1 MKTEASEKIM
11 ENNFHVGN
19 PRRQK
24 DLDLKNVFKYAK
36 YLPWDLK
43 GLIRSYKVMEFE
55 RFNVSM
61 YHSAW
66 ENTLQNWPGKKL
78 WSE

>member
-24 DLDLKNVFKYAK
+24 DLDLKMFLNMQNI
-36 YLPWDLK
+36 YLE
-43 GLIRSYKVMEFE
+43 I
-55 RFNVSM
+55 
-61 YHSAW
+61 
-66 ENTLQNWPGKKL
+66 
-78 WSE
+78 